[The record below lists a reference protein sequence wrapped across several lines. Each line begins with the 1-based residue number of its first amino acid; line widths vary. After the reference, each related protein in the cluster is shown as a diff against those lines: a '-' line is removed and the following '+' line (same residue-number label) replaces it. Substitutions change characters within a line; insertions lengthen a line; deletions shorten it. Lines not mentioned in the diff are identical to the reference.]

1 MSRAS
6 FPSIFRGDTTTSGEV
21 IYRSLYFNS
30 ENRVGGTNNEPVFQ
44 IDPPLERT
52 HKVKLLAA
60 NIPLSFYAFQNYT
73 FTVQELAGTS
83 SFTITLNGNY
93 SNSQLITA
101 LNSLLT
107 AGSPNGY
114 VYTTTFD
121 SILGKFTISSTG
133 SFRVTASTSS
143 TSANRNIGFL
153 APSTSY
159 GLSQVADSVARISR
173 QYVVI
178 ESDELSTTLSTDARS
193 IYNSGSDRPIV
204 GVIPITKSAFNYEYY
219 ENPESSDY
227 LDANESQLSRI
238 SFRCLDFLG
247 NLIDYNGVPWA
258 LKIGV
263 FSDPQQ

>member
-1 MSRAS
+1 MSRAG
-6 FPSIFRGDTTTSGEV
+6 FPSIFRGDTNVSGSI

-30 ENRVGGTNNEPVFQ
+30 ENRIGGNNNEPIFQ

-52 HKVKLLAA
+52 HKIKLLAA

-73 FTVQELAGTS
+73 FTLQELAGGT

-93 SNSQLITA
+93 SSSQLVTT

-107 AGSPNGY
+107 SASPNGY
-114 VYTTTFD
+114 VYNTTFD
-121 SILGKFTISSTG
+121 SILGKFTITSTG
-133 SFRVTASTSS
+133 SFRVTASASR
-143 TSANRNIGFL
+143 TSANPNLGFL
-153 APSTSY
+153 TPSTTYS
-159 GLSQVADSVARISR
+159 LSQVADSVARITR

-178 ESDELSTTLSTDARS
+178 ESDELSTTLATDARS

-204 GVIPITKSAFNYEYY
+204 GVIPITRSAFNYEYY
-219 ENPESSDY
+219 ENSESADY
-227 LDANESQLSRI
+227 LDANEAQLSRI

-258 LKIGV
+258 IKVGV
-263 FSDPQQ
+263 FSDPTQ

>member
-1 MSRAS
+1 MARAS
-6 FPSIFRGDTTTSGEV
+6 FPSIFRGNLESGGTT

-30 ENRVGGTNNEPVFQ
+30 ENRIGGTNNEPVFQ

-73 FTVQELAGTS
+73 FTVQELAGSS

-93 SNSQLITA
+93 SNSQLISA
-101 LNSLLT
+101 LNTLLT
-107 AGSPNGY
+107 SGSPNGY
-114 VYTTTFD
+114 VYNVTFD
-121 SILGKFTISSTG
+121 SVLGKFTITSTG

-143 TSANRNIGFL
+143 TSANRNLGFL
-153 APSTSY
+153 NPSTAY
-159 GLSQVADSVARISR
+159 GLSQIADAVARISR

-178 ESDELSTTLSTDARS
+178 ESDELSTTLSTNARS

-247 NLIDYNGVPWA
+247 NLIDYNGIPWA

-263 FSDPQQ
+263 FSDPEN